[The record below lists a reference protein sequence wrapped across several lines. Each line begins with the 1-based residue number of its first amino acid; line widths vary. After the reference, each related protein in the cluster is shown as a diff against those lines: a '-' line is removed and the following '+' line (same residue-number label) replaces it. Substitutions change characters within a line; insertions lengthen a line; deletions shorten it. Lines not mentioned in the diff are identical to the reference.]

1 MKVAI
6 ATDSNSGI
14 FPQEAE
20 KMGIYVVPMP
30 IVIDGLDYYE
40 GISITQE
47 EFLKVLSAGR
57 DVSTSQ
63 PSPASVTDTWDRAL
77 ETHDQVLYIPM
88 TGGLSGSCAAAQ
100 GLSRDY
106 AGRVEVADNRRV
118 SVTQRT
124 AVNHALALAEQ
135 GKNAAEIR
143 EILEADG
150 LNSSIFVAVD
160 TLEYLRKGGRIT
172 AAAASLA
179 TVLGIKPV
187 LTIQGEQVDSYAKV
201 RGIRKA
207 EKCMIEAM
215 QKELSTRFA
224 DVSGRKTVLATAGSF
239 ADPAMETVWLDM
251 VRQAFPNM
259 EVFYDPLPLSLTC
272 HMGPNAFGIGVA
284 FL

>member
-6 ATDSNSGI
+6 VTDSNSGI

-20 KMGIYVVPMP
+20 KLGIYVVPMP
-30 IVIDGLDYYE
+30 IVIDGQDYFE
-40 GISITQE
+40 GVSITQE
-47 EFLKVLSAGR
+47 EFLAALSAGR
-57 DVSTSQ
+57 QVSSSQ
-63 PSPASVTDTWDRAL
+63 PSPASVMETWDRAL

-88 TGGLSGSCAAAQ
+88 TSGLSGSCAAAR
-100 GLSRDY
+100 GLSLDY
-106 AGRVEVADNRRV
+106 AGRVEVADNHRV

-143 EILEADG
+143 EILEADA
-150 LNSSIFVAVD
+150 LNASIFVTPD

-172 AAAASLA
+172 ATAASLA

-201 RGIRKA
+201 RGMRKA

-224 DVSGRKTVLATAGSF
+224 NVSGRKTVLATAGSF
-239 ADPAMETVWLDM
+239 VNPAMETVWLDM
-251 VRQAFPNM
+251 VRQAFPGM
-259 EVFYDPLPLSLTC
+259 DVFYDPLPLSLTC
-272 HMGPNAFGIGVA
+272 HMGPNTFGIGVA